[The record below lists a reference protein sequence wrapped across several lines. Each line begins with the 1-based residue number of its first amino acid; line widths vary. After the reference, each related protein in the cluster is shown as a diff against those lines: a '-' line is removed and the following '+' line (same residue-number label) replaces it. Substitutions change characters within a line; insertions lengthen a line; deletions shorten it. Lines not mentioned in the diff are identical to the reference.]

1 MADFTLITNAE
12 TGEILGGAHGHVGH
26 PRGTNGLSA
35 GLYAGPGQKLE
46 HIQIP
51 DELAEV
57 GDAEQFRVHLKAH
70 LDQ

>member
-12 TGEILGGAHGHVGH
+12 TNEVIGGAHGHVGH
-26 PRGTNGLSA
+26 PRGTNGLTA

-51 DELAEV
+51 DELA
-57 GDAEQFRVHLKAH
+57 GLQDAEEFRVQLKAH
-70 LDQ
+70 LSR